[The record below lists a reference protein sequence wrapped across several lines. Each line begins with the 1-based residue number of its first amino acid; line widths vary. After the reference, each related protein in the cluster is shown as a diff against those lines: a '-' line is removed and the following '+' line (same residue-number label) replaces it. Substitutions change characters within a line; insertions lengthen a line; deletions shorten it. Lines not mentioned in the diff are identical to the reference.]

1 MKVIITSIELKNPFK
16 FFVFAYYATQVVK
29 QLKTSNHKDFKNKGF
44 WTKFYTMTLWNN
56 ETDIIAFAKSGAHL
70 ESMNKSKSIA
80 KEIWT
85 YTYETDNLPNWD
97 EAKILLKKG
106 KVIKF

>member
-1 MKVIITSIELKNPFK
+1 MKVVITSIELKNPLK
-16 FFVFAYYATQVVK
+16 FFVFAYYVIQIVK

-44 WTKFYTMTLWNN
+44 WTTFYTMTLWNN
-56 ETDIIAFAKSGAHL
+56 ETDILAFAKSGTHL
-70 ESMNKSKSIA
+70 ESMKKSRTIA

-85 YTYETDNLPNWD
+85 YTYETDSLPTWD
-97 EAKILLKKG
+97 KAIILLKKG